1 MVSSVLVLIVAGIT
15 IFFIVN
21 TNDKNSTS
29 PLAVATVE
37 YQGIPSEGMT
47 LGDPNAPVT
56 FVEYA
61 DYQCPYCKQFA
72 LQTEPKLIEDFVK
85 TGKVKYE
92 FRPMPILSPLP
103 LDNKGNESVRAAE
116 ASMCAI
122 DQDKFWD
129 VHHLLFQKQNG
140 ENVGIFS
147 DANLTAYATEAG
159 LDAPTFSTC
168 LSSNTYQKAVLD
180 SRAQG
185 VKDGVTGTPWLFI
198 NGTHVSLTT
207 GGYDKLKQQ
216 IQAAIDGQPIP

>member
-21 TNDKNSTS
+21 NNDKNSTS

-37 YQGIPSEGMT
+37 YQSIPSEGMT

-116 ASMCAI
+116 ASMCAM
-122 DQDKFWD
+122 DQGKFWD
-129 VHHLLFQKQNG
+129 FHHLLFQKQNG

-147 DANLTAYATEAG
+147 DANLTAYATDAG
-159 LDAPTFSTC
+159 VDIPTFSTC
-168 LSSNTYQKAVLD
+168 LSSNTYQKTVLD

-185 VKDGVTGTPWLFI
+185 IKEGVSGTPWLFI
-198 NGTHVSLTT
+198 NGTHVPLTT
-207 GGYDKLKQQ
+207 GGYDKVKQQ